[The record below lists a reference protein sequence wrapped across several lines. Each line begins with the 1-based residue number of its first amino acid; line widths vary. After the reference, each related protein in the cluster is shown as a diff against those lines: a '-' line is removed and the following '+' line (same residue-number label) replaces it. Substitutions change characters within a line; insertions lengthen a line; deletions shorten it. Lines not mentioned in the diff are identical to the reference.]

1 MRISATVMAAGQ
13 STRMD
18 NTNKLLLIIDGNPMV
33 KRVCESLLT
42 TGFDPVV
49 VVTGFEK
56 NKVEAALNKLE
67 LQFTHNSHWADG
79 MATSIFSGLVALPY
93 NTDGNLIALGDM
105 PFVSVETLEKLKNS
119 FISHE
124 GKHIIYPKH
133 DGQQGNPVLFPE
145 KYFDEIMSSTGDR
158 GCKRVLRKYPDDAV
172 PVPIDSNEVI
182 LDCDTNEDYL
192 KLKYHSEEL
201 NVQT

>member
-18 NTNKLLLIIDGNPMV
+18 NTNKLLLTIDGNPMV
-33 KRVCESLLT
+33 KRVCESVLA

-56 NKVEAALNKLE
+56 DKVEAALNKLE

-79 MATSIFSGLVALPY
+79 MATSIFSGLVALPD

-133 DGQQGNPVLFPE
+133 DGRQGNPVLFPQ
-145 KYFDEIMSSTGDR
+145 KYFDEIMFSTGDR
-158 GCKRVLRKYPDDAV
+158 GCKRVLSKYPDHAV

-192 KLKYHSEEL
+192 KLKDYSEEL

>member
-1 MRISATVMAAGQ
+1 MAL
-13 STRMD
+13 R
-18 NTNKLLLIIDGNPMV
+18 
-33 KRVCESLLT
+33 SLPFPSL
-42 TGFDPVV
+42 F
-49 VVTGFEK
+49 F
-56 NKVEAALNKLE
+56 LE
-67 LQFTHNSHWADG
+67 EVSLKTASQPDLYS
-79 MATSIFSGLVALPY
+79 
-93 NTDGNLIALGDM
+93 
-105 PFVSVETLEKLKNS
+105 SVETLEKLKNS

-133 DGQQGNPVLFPE
+133 DGRQGNPVLFPQ
-145 KYFDEIMSSTGDR
+145 KYFDEIMFSTGDR

-172 PVPIDSNEVI
+172 PIPIDSNEVI

>member
-1 MRISATVMAAGQ
+1 
-13 STRMD
+13 MD

-33 KRVCESLLT
+33 KRVCESVLA

-56 NKVEAALNKLE
+56 DKVEAALNKLE
-67 LQFTHNSHWADG
+67 LQFTHNSHWAEG
-79 MATSIFSGLVALPY
+79 MATSIFSGLVALPDK
-93 NTDGNLIALGDM
+93 TDGNLIVLGDM

-133 DGQQGNPVLFPE
+133 DDQQGNPVLFPQ

-192 KLKYHSEEL
+192 KLKYHYEEL

>member
-1 MRISATVMAAGQ
+1 
-13 STRMD
+13 MD

-79 MATSIFSGLVALPY
+79 MATSIFSGLVALPN

-133 DGQQGNPVLFPE
+133 DDQQGNPVLFPK
-145 KYFDEIMSSTGDR
+145 KYFNEIMSSTGDR
-158 GCKRVLRKYPDDAV
+158 GCKRVLSKYPDHAV

>member
-1 MRISATVMAAGQ
+1 MKISATVMAAGQ

-33 KRVCESLLT
+33 KRVCESVLA

-56 NKVEAALNKLE
+56 DKVEAALNKLE

-133 DGQQGNPVLFPE
+133 DGQQGNPVLFPQ

-172 PVPIDSNEVI
+172 PVTIDSNEVI

-192 KLKYHSEEL
+192 KLKYYSEEL